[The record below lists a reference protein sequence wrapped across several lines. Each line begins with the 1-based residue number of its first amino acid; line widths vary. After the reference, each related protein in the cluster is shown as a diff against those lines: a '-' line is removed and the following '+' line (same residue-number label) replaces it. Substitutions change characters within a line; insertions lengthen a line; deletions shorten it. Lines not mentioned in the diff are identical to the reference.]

1 MMSIDRLLAYVRL
14 TRSILVSEQ
23 EIWLNS
29 TVAQDLQKELRRGLR
44 KHRAGVKLLLA
55 WSDCST
61 CPSPGLHRPYYYHA
75 GLQMYRCALCE
86 QLKAVC

>member
-1 MMSIDRLLAYVRL
+1 MMSIDLLLAYVRL

-29 TVAQDLQKELRRGLR
+29 NVTQEVTQEMLHALQ
-44 KHRAGVKLLLA
+44 KHRAGVRLLLA

-61 CPSPGLHRPYYYHA
+61 CVNPDLHREYWYHA
-75 GLQMYRCALCE
+75 GLQVYRCALCE
-86 QLKAVC
+86 RLKAVC